1 MMNNTPVNNGQFLSA
16 TVDFDELAILAGK
29 LGSAPIEIA
38 RALKSALS
46 SAGYHFKTQLTNAVK
61 GNTLGWP
68 ELKRYPGAGV
78 NAGAPMTAHMSAN
91 WAAKG
96 RKGYA
101 TSAQKKKMFGKLAR
115 ILRYQFNEGSLS
127 TEVGILPQITGDK
140 SALLARNFQLGIANW
155 GRSVVTASMR
165 KYFAAIGMPL
175 AASTTMLNPAKRPL
189 FGPVFDKNIRYIES
203 LIYTVVA
210 DKLTKGFAHRD
221 VLDRAAGWI

>member
-1 MMNNTPVNNGQFLSA
+1 
-16 TVDFDELAILAGK
+16 
-29 LGSAPIEIA
+29 
-38 RALKSALS
+38 
-46 SAGYHFKTQLTNAVK
+46 
-61 GNTLGWP
+61 
-68 ELKRYPGAGV
+68 
-78 NAGAPMTAHMSAN
+78 MTAHMSAN
-91 WAAKG
+91 WATKG
-96 RKGYA
+96 RRGFSTTA
-101 TSAQKKKMFGKLAR
+101 TKRKLFGKLAR
-115 ILRYQFNEGSLS
+115 ILRYQFVPEKLR
-127 TEVGILPQITGDK
+127 TEVGVLPQITGDK

-210 DKLTKGFAHRD
+210 DKLTRGFAHRD